1 VTSAGP
7 WSSVGIAAQF
17 RSECASLPCYASESV
32 VGRPLSAAMNDKR
45 ALFVTDE
52 DVPGRILKVIRDARK
67 YIVLVT
73 PYLDLWDRAEQAI
86 KVAVRNGVEVTV
98 IIRKDPKVL
107 AKDDVAW
114 LIDNGVRVLA
124 VDDLHA
130 KIYMNEES
138 VVLSSMNLTHGSTT
152 KSLDFAVVLQD
163 EDLSK
168 EVRDYVSRTVGAL
181 ADEVKGK
188 GKVTKFFNR
197 IADAIRGHCIR
208 CGRAITK
215 NPDRPLCDDC
225 YDVWAEYENSDFQE
239 KVCHSCGEPAPTS
252 YAKPLC
258 AGCYR
263 SAR

>member
-1 VTSAGP
+1 
-7 WSSVGIAAQF
+7 
-17 RSECASLPCYASESV
+17 
-32 VGRPLSAAMNDKR
+32 MNDKR

-52 DVPGRILKVIRDARK
+52 DVPGRILRVIRDARK

-86 KVAVRNGVEVTV
+86 KVAVRNG
-98 IIRKDPKVL
+98 
-107 AKDDVAW
+107 VAW